1 MSRPLGHMVGRDPS
15 GVGHSDSCLHAAGGY
30 SIEMN
35 FWWYIEW
42 PESVRRQTLKYVK
55 NDKNNT
61 LISINVLEYA
71 AGIIEFIAA
80 LHYFKTY
87 HTDKTDPHPTVLLYA
102 DNTTAES
109 WLLKGC
115 KSSMIGR
122 SLGRLQCSLMINS
135 PVGLYIDHVTT
146 KDNKIADRISRI
158 KSETDVS
165 SYYKSLVQ
173 DFPQLASCRRF
184 HPSAELTSSIIALL
198 LRKKSQDPLEV
209 RGRILADLGRST
221 I

>member
-1 MSRPLGHMVGRDPS
+1 
-15 GVGHSDSCLHAAGGY
+15 
-30 SIEMN
+30 
-35 FWWYIEW
+35 
-42 PESVRRQTLKYVK
+42 
-55 NDKNNT
+55 
-61 LISINVLEYA
+61 
-71 AGIIEFIAA
+71 
-80 LHYFKTY
+80 
-87 HTDKTDPHPTVLLYA
+87 
-102 DNTTAES
+102 
-109 WLLKGC
+109 
-115 KSSMIGR
+115 MIGR

-135 PVGLYIDHVTT
+135 PAGLYIDHVTT
-146 KDNKIADRISRI
+146 KDNEIADRISRI

-184 HPSAELTSSIIALL
+184 HTSAELTSSIIALL